1 MVTFKLPDIG
11 EGIQEGEIVKW
22 YVKEG
27 DHVKKNDII
36 VEVMTDKVT
45 VQIPSPFEGR
55 VEKIYYKTGEIA
67 KVGTPL
73 VDFSTSESIKETETN
88 KSEYIQQVEAKEV
101 KENLSEKP
109 TMEYGRVLAAPA
121 IRKKARE
128 LGIDLSRINGTGEN
142 GRITTEDFNKYL
154 SQMSQKK
161 VEVSPAAMTT
171 TSTKPAGKRFE
182 MHGLRRLISEK
193 MTKSKQTIPHFT
205 VAEDVNVTSLVE
217 IRENLKKSN
226 YNISFT
232 PFFVIASVK
241 ALKEFPYL
249 NARCLEDG
257 SYEILEYYNIGIAV
271 DTPDGLTVAVVKDAD
286 KKSLLQL
293 SNEISDL
300 AERARNNKL
309 KLDEVKDSTF
319 TVTNVGP
326 IGGIFSTPIINY
338 PEVAILGVHRVRDEP
353 NGKFMYITLSADH
366 RLIDGAM
373 AARFIM
379 KVKNYLENPITLL
392 V

>member
-1 MVTFKLPDIG
+1 
-11 EGIQEGEIVKW
+11 
-22 YVKEG
+22 
-27 DHVKKNDII
+27 
-36 VEVMTDKVT
+36 
-45 VQIPSPFEGR
+45 
-55 VEKIYYKTGEIA
+55 
-67 KVGTPL
+67 
-73 VDFSTSESIKETETN
+73 
-88 KSEYIQQVEAKEV
+88 
-101 KENLSEKP
+101 
-109 TMEYGRVLAAPA
+109 
-121 IRKKARE
+121 
-128 LGIDLSRINGTGEN
+128 
-142 GRITTEDFNKYL
+142 
-154 SQMSQKK
+154 
-161 VEVSPAAMTT
+161 
-171 TSTKPAGKRFE
+171 
-182 MHGLRRLISEK
+182 
-193 MTKSKQTIPHFT
+193 
-205 VAEDVNVTSLVE
+205 VNVTSLVE

-293 SNEISDL
+293 ANEISDL